1 MAPRKKIEYSKM
13 HLITQ
18 GMYEKLLKCIEEDD
32 DKQIPP
38 SETKQATFNVP
49 DDSDDPMIID
59 DPSITDN
66 PIPGPSNINPETGEY
81 YDMPSDIPPEFQY
94 TESTIDPTGDIVSET
109 PHDSMFESY
118 DSESG
123 TYHKL
128 KKGKK
133 TNDPTKI
140 KSSANIRSM
149 IPVRVRRRSD
159 LVFRPSFSS
168 IPEERSSQQITQHA
182 LDYTRPSPALE
193 YRPDFS
199 RSFSD
204 LNVDSPPR
212 PLRTSTPK
220 ASQIPR
226 PVKRPRIQNIS
237 TFEESSSSL
246 PIPIESSPA
255 QTRSIESTPAQ
266 TRSKVKQLPLKSC
279 ASRPKVKVSYSDG
292 DEKII
297 DKPNLGKFKCPYCE
311 RYLSTKYAL
320 NRHIQRIHS
329 SSAVEPSISSTDR
342 PPSPPPP
349 PPPSNTDP
357 NFSKWVQ
364 LGKRTSSE
372 AKLKQHQQQKYKE
385 SPAHTKKR
393 FDTWNL

>member
-1 MAPRKKIEYSKM
+1 MPPKRKIEYSKM

-32 DKQIPP
+32 DKQNPP
-38 SETKQATFNVP
+38 SDITQSTYDVP
-49 DDSDDPMIID
+49 DDSDDPMVVD
-59 DPSITDN
+59 DPSVSYN

-81 YDMPSDIPPEFQY
+81 YEMPTEIPPEFQY
-94 TESTIDPTGDIVSET
+94 SESTIDPTGDIVPET

-118 DSESG
+118 DSDTG
-123 TYHKL
+123 THHKQ

-140 KSSANIRSM
+140 KSSAKIRTM
-149 IPVRVRRRSD
+149 IPVRVRSRRD
-159 LVFRPSFSS
+159 LVYRPSLSN
-168 IPEERSSQQITQHA
+168 IPEERSLQHSTHRE
-182 LDYTRPSPALE
+182 LDYSRLNIPALE
-193 YRPDFS
+193 YRPDIS
-199 RSFSD
+199 RSFGDVSF
-204 LNVDSPPR
+204 DSPPR

-220 ASQIPR
+220 PSQIPR
-226 PVKRPRIQNIS
+226 LVKRPRIQNLS
-237 TFEESSSSL
+237 SFEESSSRQVL
-246 PIPIESSPA
+246 PLPIESSPA
-255 QTRSIESTPAQ
+255 QTRSKI
-266 TRSKVKQLPLKSC
+266 KQLPLKSC
-279 ASRPKVKVSYSDG
+279 NSRPKVKVTVSDG
-292 DEKII
+292 DEKIL

-320 NRHIQRIHS
+320 NRHIQRVHSTSTDKTPVS
-329 SSAVEPSISSTDR
+329 SSDNR

-349 PPPSNTDP
+349 PPSNSDP

-385 SPAHTKKR
+385 NPAQTKKR